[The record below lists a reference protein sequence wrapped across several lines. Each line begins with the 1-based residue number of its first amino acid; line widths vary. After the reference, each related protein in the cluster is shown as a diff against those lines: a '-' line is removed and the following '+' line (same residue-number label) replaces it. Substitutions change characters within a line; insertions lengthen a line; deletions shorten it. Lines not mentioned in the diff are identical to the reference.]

1 MAALVRSIQVASNW
15 LGRPLKKTTC
25 IIERTY
31 IIAKILFMGKSK
43 YKKSQGITNL
53 FLASREACFS
63 APSGNDSP
71 LKTHWAALG
80 AAHEKVGKIPESQIV
95 ECLYES
101 ARTYFI
107 KNS

>member
-1 MAALVRSIQVASNW
+1 VQSYYTKNSFYKQ
-15 LGRPLKKTTC
+15 
-25 IIERTY
+25 
-31 IIAKILFMGKSK
+31 SK

-53 FLASREACFS
+53 CLASRALRGE
-63 APSGNDSP
+63 PQNE
-71 LKTHWAALG
+71 WAALG

-95 ECLYES
+95 EYIYDF